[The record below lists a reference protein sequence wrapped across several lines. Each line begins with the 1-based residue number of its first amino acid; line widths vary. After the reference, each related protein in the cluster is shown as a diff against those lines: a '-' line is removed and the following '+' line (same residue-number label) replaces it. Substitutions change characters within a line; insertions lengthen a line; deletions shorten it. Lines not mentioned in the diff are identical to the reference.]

1 MNVLVGL
8 YMNHSVIRNCSWN
21 TERQYGFVKAHFSNA
36 LFPER
41 GSFFR
46 TVEIVEDFGLR
57 HSKAMFPNKEYALVC
72 SLVAAVELA
81 LHTI

>member
-1 MNVLVGL
+1 MNFLVDR

-46 TVEIVEDFGLR
+46 TVEIVEDFGLG
-57 HSKAMFPNKEYALVC
+57 HSKSMFPNKEYAC
-72 SLVAAVELA
+72 FSLLAAVEVE